1 MEFTD
6 IYAPFASR
14 GDREKID
21 YEQKDLQVSWLG
33 GYSYLYGLKPDE
45 TDLNPYIEREKFNE
59 IMYLTTAKMLAIE
72 KYAQDVNQDLDDTK
86 NDLNNTKDTLADDY
100 VTRSTAQTISGLKT
114 FDSAL
119 PRSSKN
125 PTHQDEL
132 VRMGYL
138 KSGEAG
144 VIITGD
150 WEIIREPFLKNSRI
164 IARGVWMTN
173 TSRKSWLILTTYS
186 QGNRS
191 HNWNRTQIKNKKGVI
206 SEIAYSFSDYDDAS
220 FENFCFILNP
230 GYSWRYLSG
239 GITTQRYCIFK

>member
-59 IMYLTTAKMLAIE
+59 IMYLTTAKMLDIE
-72 KYAQDVNQDLDDTK
+72 KYAQDVNQDLDNTK
-86 NDLNNTKDTLADDY
+86 KDLNNTKNTLADDY
-100 VTRSTAQTISGLKT
+100 VTRRTAQTISGLKT
-114 FDSAL
+114 FNSVL
-119 PRSSKN
+119 PRSAKN

-138 KSGEAG
+138 KSGAAG
-144 VIITGD
+144 MLITGS
-150 WEIIREPFLKNSRI
+150 WSSNATRLENKVWYSNTATKPVFYLVSIYQSFSGGRPKLYYKNS
-164 IARGVWMTN
+164 
-173 TSRKSWLILTTYS
+173 TTKKEVMIGDFYS
-186 QGNRS
+186 Y
-191 HNWNRTQIKNKKGVI
+191 RTGSKGHGYHGGYPVPFFLNPKD
-206 SEIAYSFSDYDDAS
+206 SFK
-220 FENFCFILNP
+220 FEGAEGIILNAQ
-230 GYSWRYLSG
+230 Y
-239 GITTQRYCIFK
+239 K

>member
-21 YEQKDLQVSWLG
+21 YEQRDLQVSWLG

-59 IMYLTTAKMLAIE
+59 IMYLTTAKMLDIE
-72 KYAQDVNQDLDDTK
+72 KYAQNVNQNLDNAKKDLDNTK
-86 NDLNNTKDTLADDY
+86 NTLADDY
-100 VTRSTAQTISGLKT
+100 VTLTTNQSISGTKT
-114 FDSAL
+114 FTVL
-119 PRSSKN
+119 PRSTKN

-150 WEIIREPFLKNSRI
+150 WDIIKEPFITNAPTILRE
-164 IARGVWMTN
+164 VWLTN
-173 TSRKSWLILTTYS
+173 TSKKPWLILTTYT
-186 QGNRS
+186 QGNRKY
-191 HNWNRTQIKNKKGVI
+191 NWNRTQIKNKQGVI
-206 SEIAYSFSDYDDAS
+206 SEIAYSFSDYNDAS
-220 FENFCFILNP
+220 YENFCFILNP

-239 GITTQRYCIFK
+239 GITLQRYCIFK